1 MTIQD
6 DNKAGQR
13 TLRWPLLEYPLGIAS
28 AILLLGLTA
37 LTCVDVIARYWF
49 NAPVNGAF
57 ELTQLMLA
65 GLIFSALPMTT
76 ARGEHVDV
84 DLFTMAA
91 GKKAEIYFHI
101 IGGVISATVLFAL
114 SWRLWV
120 HADRLALHGA
130 VTNSLTLPF
139 APVGYFAAIS
149 CGLSGVVVL
158 IRLANIWRAR

>member
-1 MTIQD
+1 MKLAVFSHCAIDTITI
-6 DNKAGQR
+6 DNYNYEQIGGPAC
-13 TLRWPLLEYPLGIAS
+13 YCGI
-28 AILLLGLTA
+28 
-37 LTCVDVIARYWF
+37 
-49 NAPVNGAF
+49 
-57 ELTQLMLA
+57 
-65 GLIFSALPMTT
+65 T
-76 ARGEHVDV
+76 ARQFKFDV